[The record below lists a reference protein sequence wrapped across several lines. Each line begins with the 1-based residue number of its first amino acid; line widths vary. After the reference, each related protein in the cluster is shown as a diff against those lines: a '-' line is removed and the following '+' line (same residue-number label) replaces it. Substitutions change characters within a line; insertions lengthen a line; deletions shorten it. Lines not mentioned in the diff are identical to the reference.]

1 MGHRPRHISPRP
13 AAKPAELFAV
23 GFHGL
28 DADDRVRSLVC
39 DYGVGAIVL
48 FKRNVRDAPQL
59 RALCLAL
66 QRLARDAGH
75 DQPLLIG
82 IDQENGLVTRISPP
96 VAAQLPG
103 PMALGAAGSLSSA
116 RAVAEATGSMLR
128 HFGINMNYAP
138 VADVNSEPLNPVIGV
153 RSPGDDPAQV
163 SRFAAACA
171 EGLRAS
177 RVAPCV
183 KHFPGHGD
191 TRVDSHHG
199 LPVIRKSR
207 QALEATEL
215 VPFRY
220 AVAQGIEM
228 VMMAHISL
236 PELGAGSELP
246 ATLSP
251 EAMGILRDDIGFQ
264 GVIMTDCMEMDGV
277 RATYGT
283 VEGSLMALQAGA
295 DNVMICHTHQVQT
308 AAIDRVC
315 QALESGE
322 ISSRQ
327 IQVSLGRL
335 SELKSRFTSWDDA
348 LHPQAPEALSA
359 MNKRSEELAKQV
371 YRDATTLVRSQAGLL
386 PLSRTAKTVFV
397 SPGPNVPRGG
407 AVDGGDVA
415 PPTRVPWVSASF
427 GDVLRAH
434 NPTVV
439 DIRFVGS
446 TLSDDEW
453 RQVEEAE
460 VVILATRNARE
471 SRYQVELAMEVAR
484 RRREAPLAA
493 IATCNPYDFIDCP
506 EPGTYLAIYEP
517 TVEAFSAAARVL
529 YGKASAGGK
538 LPVRSTLVRE

>member
-1 MGHRPRHISPRP
+1 MTTLEARRKTVGQ
-13 AAKPAELFAV
+13 LFAV

-82 IDQENGLVTRISPP
+82 IDQENGL
-96 VAAQLPG
+96 
-103 PMALGAAGSLSSA
+103 
-116 RAVAEATGSMLR
+116 
-128 HFGINMNYAP
+128 
-138 VADVNSEPLNPVIGV
+138 
-153 RSPGDDPAQV
+153 
-163 SRFAAACA
+163 
-171 EGLRAS
+171 
-177 RVAPCV
+177 
-183 KHFPGHGD
+183 
-191 TRVDSHHG
+191 
-199 LPVIRKSR
+199 
-207 QALEATEL
+207 
-215 VPFRY
+215 
-220 AVAQGIEM
+220 
-228 VMMAHISL
+228 
-236 PELGAGSELP
+236 
-246 ATLSP
+246 
-251 EAMGILRDDIGFQ
+251 AMGILRDDIGFQ

-386 PLSRTAKTVFV
+386 PLSRTAKT
-397 SPGPNVPRGG
+397 
-407 AVDGGDVA
+407 
-415 PPTRVPWVSASF
+415 
-427 GDVLRAH
+427 
-434 NPTVV
+434 
-439 DIRFVGS
+439 
-446 TLSDDEW
+446 
-453 RQVEEAE
+453 
-460 VVILATRNARE
+460 
-471 SRYQVELAMEVAR
+471 
-484 RRREAPLAA
+484 
-493 IATCNPYDFIDCP
+493 
-506 EPGTYLAIYEP
+506 P

-538 LPVRSTLVRE
+538 LPVRSTLIRE